1 MQLSYETY
9 GSCAKRI
16 DFDVENGVVINVS
29 FVGGCVGNT
38 LALSALVSG
47 MHVAEVIKRL
57 KGIAC
62 QGDTSCPDQLAR
74 ALEQLK

>member
-1 MQLSYETY
+1 MQSSYETY

-16 DFDVENGVVINVS
+16 DFEVENGVVTNVS

-47 MHVAEVIKRL
+47 MNVAEVIKRL

-74 ALEQLK
+74 ALEQLQ

>member
-1 MQLSYETY
+1 MQLSFETY
-9 GSCAKRI
+9 GSCAKQI
-16 DFDVENGVVINVS
+16 DFEVENGVVIKVS

-38 LALSALVSG
+38 QALAALVSG
-47 MHVAEVIKRL
+47 MQVAEVIKRL

-74 ALEQLK
+74 ALEQLR